1 MLGLVMTRMHRSKR
15 NVALLRGAA
24 AICLIGSYFA
34 SSACGSLF
42 NSEAP
47 ERRRGNVVT
56 EHHFLTAAQATKQLG
71 EDCTLYGA
79 SECISELCLHYKH
92 DPASGYVCSR
102 KCESDTNCPA
112 GWRCVSTYPSA
123 GSEFC
128 VPPAD

>member
-1 MLGLVMTRMHRSKR
+1 MTRMLRPKR
-15 NVALLRGAA
+15 NVTLLRGAV
-24 AICLIGSYFA
+24 AIGVISSCFA
-34 SSACGSLF
+34 FSACGSIF

-47 ERRRGNVVT
+47 QRGRGNVVS
-56 EHHFLTAAQATKQLG
+56 EHQFLTAAQATKQLG